1 MKTIQ
6 LPELS
11 IIIIP
16 TVFLLV
22 LIFRWE
28 LKVWDGLKVSARIL
42 LQLLLVFFYQLRIRN
57 HTTRGHYDNGHNN
70 ARSFCLDSPK
80 VVGVTRS

>member
-16 TVFLLV
+16 TVFLLA
-22 LIFRWE
+22 LIFRWQ
-28 LKVWDGLKVSARIL
+28 LKVWVGLYASARML
-42 LQLLLVFFYQLRIRN
+42 LQLLLVVFLSPSYSKP
-57 HTTRGHYDNGHNN
+57 HNPW
-70 ARSFCLDSPK
+70 SL
-80 VVGVTRS
+80 

>member
-22 LIFRWE
+22 LIFRWQ
-28 LKVWDGLKVSARIL
+28 LKVCVGLNVSPRIL
-42 LQLLLVFFYQLRIRN
+42 LQLLLVFLSTSYSKP
-57 HTTRGHYDNGHNN
+57 HNPW
-70 ARSFCLDSPK
+70 SL
-80 VVGVTRS
+80 

>member
-1 MKTIQ
+1 MQTIQ

-11 IIIIP
+11 IIFIP
-16 TVFLLV
+16 TVFLLSV
-22 LIFRWE
+22 MLRWQ
-28 LKVWDGLKVSARIL
+28 LKAWVKLYASTRML
-42 LQLLLVFFYQLRIRN
+42 LQLLLVVFLSPRIQN
-57 HTTRGHYDNGHNN
+57 YTTRGHYDTGHPN